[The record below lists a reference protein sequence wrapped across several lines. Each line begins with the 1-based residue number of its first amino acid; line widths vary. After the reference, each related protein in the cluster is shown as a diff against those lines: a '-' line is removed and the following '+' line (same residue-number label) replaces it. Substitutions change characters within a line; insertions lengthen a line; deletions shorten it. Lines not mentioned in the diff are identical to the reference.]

1 LAVSRTRDGVELV
14 DRKPNLAKRREAILD
29 RASLTRDAPHWSRLA
44 PLELGLDE
52 SAEIPRDRR
61 ALSQRGLT
69 ERSPGVVRGGDS
81 RNVVIGPH
89 ITFNV

>member
-1 LAVSRTRDGVELV
+1 MASSSSIARRTSRSAASPSSISPALPETRPHRSLLA
-14 DRKPNLAKRREAILD
+14 A
-29 RASLTRDAPHWSRLA
+29 
-44 PLELGLDE
+44 LELGLDE

-69 ERSPGVVRGGDS
+69 ERSPDLVGSGDS

-89 ITFNV
+89 VKYNV